1 MAKDDKTAPAGDEG
15 EGEAKEPRRRAL
27 SGKKLVL
34 FVILPAVL
42 LLLVG
47 GASAYLFLGKKKEE
61 APVAAEAAKPKA
73 LVYYNMPE
81 ILVNLNA
88 AGRRSSFLKMSISL
102 ELESAADIPRI
113 QAVMPRIVDNMQA
126 YLRELRAEDLRG
138 SAGLFRL
145 REELLARVNAAAQPA
160 KVDDVLFQE
169 VLVQ

>member
-1 MAKDDKTAPAGDEG
+1 VAKEEKAAPADGEG
-15 EGEAKEPRRRAL
+15 EGKEPRRRAL
-27 SGKKLVL
+27 SGRKLVL
-34 FVILPAVL
+34 FIILPAVL
-42 LLLVG
+42 VLLLG
-47 GASAYLFLGKKKEE
+47 GTGAFFLLGKKKEE
-61 APVAAEAAKPKA
+61 APVQAEVPKVKT

-88 AGRRSSFLKMSISL
+88 AGRRSSFLKMSVSL
-102 ELESAADIPRI
+102 ELDSAADIPRI

-160 KVDDVLFQE
+160 KVNDVLFQE

>member
-1 MAKDDKTAPAGDEG
+1 MAKEDKTPAGG
-15 EGEAKEPRRRAL
+15 EGDGEPKELRRRAL
-27 SGKKLVL
+27 SGKKLVF
-34 FVILPAVL
+34 FVIIPGLLVL
-42 LLLVG
+42 LLLAG
-47 GASAYLFLGKKKEE
+47 GAYFLLGKKKEE
-61 APVAAEAAKPKA
+61 APVATEAPKA
-73 LVYYNMPE
+73 KQLVYYNMPE

-102 ELESAADIPRI
+102 ELDSAADVPRI

-126 YLRELRAEDLRG
+126 YLRELRADDLRG

-160 KVDDVLFQE
+160 KVNDVLFQE

>member
-1 MAKDDKTAPAGDEG
+1 MAKDEAPAEGG
-15 EGEAKEPRRRAL
+15 EGEQKELRRRAL
-27 SGKKLVL
+27 SGKKLV
-34 FVILPAVL
+34 FFIILPLVL
-42 LLLVG
+42 LLLIGGG
-47 GASAYLFLGKKKEE
+47 GAYFLLGKKKEE
-61 APVAAEAAKPKA
+61 VHVEEQPQQAKA

-88 AGRRSSFLKMSISL
+88 AGRRSSFLKMTVSL
-102 ELESAADIPRI
+102 ELENATDIPRI

-160 KVDDVLFQE
+160 KVNDVLFQE

>member
-1 MAKDDKTAPAGDEG
+1 MAKEDKTPAGGEG
-15 EGEAKEPRRRAL
+15 EGEPKELRRRAL
-27 SGKKLVL
+27 SGKKLVF
-34 FVILPAVL
+34 FVIIPGLLVL
-42 LLLVG
+42 LLLAG
-47 GASAYLFLGKKKEE
+47 GAYFFLGKKKEE
-61 APVAAEAAKPKA
+61 APVATEAPKVKQ

-102 ELESAADIPRI
+102 ELDSAADVPRI

-126 YLRELRAEDLRG
+126 YLRELRADDLRG

-160 KVDDVLFQE
+160 KVNDVLFQE

>member
-1 MAKDDKTAPAGDEG
+1 VAKEDAAPAEGDG
-15 EGEAKEPRRRAL
+15 AAQEPRRRAL

-34 FVILPAVL
+34 FIIAPLLLVL
-42 LLLVG
+42 LLGG
-47 GASAYLFLGKKKEE
+47 GAAWFFLGGKKEE
-61 APVAAEAAKPKA
+61 AVVEEKPQPAKA
-73 LVYYNMPE
+73 LVYYNLPE

-88 AGRRSSFLKMSISL
+88 AGRRSSFLKMTISL
-102 ELESAADIPRI
+102 ELENQADIPRI
-113 QAVMPRIVDNMQA
+113 QAVMPRIVDNMQS

-160 KVDDVLFQE
+160 KVSDVLFQE

>member
-1 MAKDDKTAPAGDEG
+1 MAKEETADAGAEG
-15 EGEAKEPRRRAL
+15 EGQEPKRRAF

-34 FVILPAVL
+34 FVIAPLAGL
-42 LLLVG
+42 LLIGG
-47 GASAYLFLGKKKEE
+47 GAAFFLLGGKKEE
-61 APVAAEAAKPKA
+61 VHVEEQQPQTKQV
-73 LVYYNMPE
+73 VYYNLPE

-88 AGRRSSFLKMSISL
+88 AGRRSSFLKMTISL
-102 ELESAADIPRI
+102 ELDSAADIPRV

-160 KVDDVLFQE
+160 KVNDVLFQE

>member
-1 MAKDDKTAPAGDEG
+1 MAKDDKAAPDG

-27 SGKKLVL
+27 PGKKLVL

-42 LLLVG
+42 LLIG
-47 GASAYLFLGKKKEE
+47 GGIGAFFFFGAKKQPP
-61 APVAAEAAKPKA
+61 PVVAEANKPKA

>member
-1 MAKDDKTAPAGDEG
+1 VAKEETADAAEG
-15 EGEAKEPRRRAL
+15 AEGEAPKRGF

-34 FVILPAVL
+34 FVVAPVLVL
-42 LLLVG
+42 LLIGG
-47 GASAYLFLGKKKEE
+47 GALFFLSGSEKKEE
-61 APVAAEAAKPKA
+61 VHTEEAAPAVKA
-73 LVYYNMPE
+73 VVYYNLPE

-88 AGRRSSFLKMSISL
+88 SGRRSSFLKMTVSL
-102 ELESAADIPRI
+102 ELDSAADIPRV

-126 YLRELRAEDLRG
+126 YLRELRADDLKG

-160 KVDDVLFQE
+160 KVNDLLFQE

>member
-1 MAKDDKTAPAGDEG
+1 MAKDEKPAAEG

-42 LLLVG
+42 VLLLG
-47 GASAYLFLGKKKEE
+47 GGGAYLFLGKKKVEPKVEE
-61 APVAAEAAKPKA
+61 QPKQAKA

-88 AGRRSSFLKMSISL
+88 AGRRSSFLKMSVTL

-160 KVDDVLFQE
+160 KVSDVLFQE

>member
-1 MAKDDKTAPAGDEG
+1 VAKEDKTPAGGEG
-15 EGEAKEPRRRAL
+15 EGEPKELRRRAL
-27 SGKKLVL
+27 SGKKLVF
-34 FVILPAVL
+34 FVIIPGLLVL
-42 LLLVG
+42 LLLAG
-47 GASAYLFLGKKKEE
+47 GAYFLLGKKKEE
-61 APVAAEAAKPKA
+61 APVATEAPKA
-73 LVYYNMPE
+73 KQLVYYNMPE

-102 ELESAADIPRI
+102 ELDSAADVPRI

-126 YLRELRAEDLRG
+126 YLRELRADDLRG

-160 KVDDVLFQE
+160 KVNDVLFQE

>member
-1 MAKDDKTAPAGDEG
+1 
-15 EGEAKEPRRRAL
+15 
-27 SGKKLVL
+27 
-34 FVILPAVL
+34 
-42 LLLVG
+42 
-47 GASAYLFLGKKKEE
+47 
-61 APVAAEAAKPKA
+61 
-73 LVYYNMPE
+73 MPE

-102 ELESAADIPRI
+102 ELESAADVPRI

-126 YLRELRAEDLRG
+126 YLRELRADDLRG

-160 KVDDVLFQE
+160 KVNDVLFQE

>member
-1 MAKDDKTAPAGDEG
+1 VAKEDKAAPAGGEG
-15 EGEAKEPRRRAL
+15 EGEGKEPRRRAL
-27 SGKKLVL
+27 SGKKLVFFIIIPSL
-34 FVILPAVL
+34 LVL
-42 LLLVG
+42 LLLAG
-47 GASAYLFLGKKKEE
+47 GAFLFLGKKKEVPVATE
-61 APVAAEAAKPKA
+61 APKTKQ

-102 ELESAADIPRI
+102 ELESAEDIPRI

-160 KVDDVLFQE
+160 KVTDVLFQE

>member
-1 MAKDDKTAPAGDEG
+1 MAKDEAPAEG
-15 EGEAKEPRRRAL
+15 EGEQKELRRRAL
-27 SGKKLVL
+27 SGKKLVV
-34 FVILPAVL
+34 FIILPLVL
-42 LLLVG
+42 LLLIGGG
-47 GASAYLFLGKKKEE
+47 GAYFLLGKKKE
-61 APVAAEAAKPKA
+61 PVHVEEQPQAVKA

-88 AGRRSSFLKMSISL
+88 AGRRSSFLKMTVSL
-102 ELESAADIPRI
+102 ELENPADIPRI

-126 YLRELRAEDLRG
+126 YLRELRADDLRG

-160 KVDDVLFQE
+160 KVNDVLFQE

>member
-1 MAKDDKTAPAGDEG
+1 VAKEETAEG
-15 EGEAKEPRRRAL
+15 EGQEKRRAF
-27 SGKKLVL
+27 SGKKLVM
-34 FVILPAVL
+34 FVIAPALAL
-42 LLLVG
+42 LLIGG
-47 GASAYLFLGKKKEE
+47 GAAFFLLGGKKEE
-61 APVAAEAAKPKA
+61 AHVEEQPQQVKA
-73 LVYYNMPE
+73 VVYYNLPE

-88 AGRRSSFLKMSISL
+88 AGRRSSFLKMTISL
-102 ELESAADIPRI
+102 ELESQADIARV

-160 KVDDVLFQE
+160 KVNDVLFQE

>member
-1 MAKDDKTAPAGDEG
+1 MAKDDKAPPGGGEG
-15 EGEAKEPRRRAL
+15 EGEVKEPRRRAL

-34 FVILPAVL
+34 FVIVPAVL

-47 GASAYLFLGKKKEE
+47 GTSAFFFFGKKKEE
-61 APVAAEAAKPKA
+61 VPVATEAPKVKA

-102 ELESAADIPRI
+102 ELENPADIPRI

-160 KVDDVLFQE
+160 KVNDVLFQE

>member
-1 MAKDDKTAPAGDEG
+1 MAKEEKAAPGEG

-47 GASAYLFLGKKKEE
+47 GTGAYFFFGKKKEE
-61 APVAAEAAKPKA
+61 APPVAQAPAVKQ

-102 ELESAADIPRI
+102 ELDSAADIPRI

-126 YLRELRAEDLRG
+126 YLRELRADDLRG

-145 REELLARVNAAAQPA
+145 REELLARINAAAQPV

>member
-1 MAKDDKTAPAGDEG
+1 VAKEDKTPAGGEG
-15 EGEAKEPRRRAL
+15 EGEPKELRRRAL
-27 SGKKLVL
+27 SGKKLVF
-34 FVILPAVL
+34 FVIIPGLLVL
-42 LLLVG
+42 LLLAG
-47 GASAYLFLGKKKEE
+47 GAYFFLGKKKEE
-61 APVAAEAAKPKA
+61 APVATEAPKVKQ

-102 ELESAADIPRI
+102 ELDSAADVPRI

-126 YLRELRAEDLRG
+126 YLRELRADDLRG

-160 KVDDVLFQE
+160 KVNDVLFQE

>member
-1 MAKDDKTAPAGDEG
+1 MAKDEKAAPGEG

-47 GASAYLFLGKKKEE
+47 GTGVYFFFGKKKEV
-61 APVAAEAAKPKA
+61 PVVAKTPAVKQ

-102 ELESAADIPRI
+102 ELDSAADIPRI

-126 YLRELRAEDLRG
+126 YLRELRADDLRG

-145 REELLARVNAAAQPA
+145 REELLARINAAAQPA

>member
-1 MAKDDKTAPAGDEG
+1 MAKEDKTPAGGEG
-15 EGEAKEPRRRAL
+15 EGEPKELRRRAL
-27 SGKKLVL
+27 SGKKLVF
-34 FVILPAVL
+34 FVIIPGLLVL
-42 LLLVG
+42 LLLAG
-47 GASAYLFLGKKKEE
+47 GAYFLLGKKKEE
-61 APVAAEAAKPKA
+61 APVATEAPKA
-73 LVYYNMPE
+73 KQLVYYNMPE

-102 ELESAADIPRI
+102 ELDSAADVPRI

-126 YLRELRAEDLRG
+126 YLRELRADDLRG

-160 KVDDVLFQE
+160 KVNDVLFQE

>member
-1 MAKDDKTAPAGDEG
+1 VAKDEAAEEG
-15 EGEAKEPRRRAL
+15 QEPKRRAL

-34 FVILPAVL
+34 FVIAPL
-42 LLLVG
+42 LLL
-47 GASAYLFLGKKKEE
+47 LFLGGGAVFVFGGKKEE
-61 APVAAEAAKPKA
+61 EHVEAPTQQVKQV
-73 LVYYNMPE
+73 VYYNLPE

-88 AGRRSSFLKMSISL
+88 AGRRSSFLKMTVSL
-102 ELESAADIPRI
+102 ELESAADIQRV

-126 YLRELRAEDLRG
+126 YLRELRAEDLKG

-160 KVDDVLFQE
+160 KINDILFQE

>member
-1 MAKDDKTAPAGDEG
+1 VAKDDKPAE

-34 FVILPAVL
+34 FVILPLVL
-42 LLLVG
+42 LLTIGGG
-47 GASAYLFLGKKKEE
+47 GAYVFLGKKKEE
-61 APVAAEAAKPKA
+61 VKVEEKPDQVKA
-73 LVYYNMPE
+73 LVYYNLPE

-88 AGRRSSFLKMSISL
+88 AGRRSSFLKMTISL
-102 ELESAADIPRI
+102 ELENAADIPRI

-160 KVDDVLFQE
+160 RVNDVLFQE

>member
-1 MAKDDKTAPAGDEG
+1 MAKDDKPADGAEG
-15 EGEAKEPRRRAL
+15 EVKEPRRRAL

-34 FVILPAVL
+34 FVILPLVL
-42 LLLVG
+42 LLTIGGG
-47 GASAYLFLGKKKEE
+47 GAYVFLGKKKEE
-61 APVAAEAAKPKA
+61 AAKVEEKAEQAKA
-73 LVYYNMPE
+73 LVYYNLPE

-88 AGRRSSFLKMSISL
+88 AGRRSSFLKMTISL
-102 ELESAADIPRI
+102 ELENAADIPRI

-160 KVDDVLFQE
+160 RVNDVLFQE

>member
-1 MAKDDKTAPAGDEG
+1 V
-15 EGEAKEPRRRAL
+15 AKEEAAETEGQEPKRRAL

-34 FVILPAVL
+34 FVIAPL
-42 LLLVG
+42 LLLLFAGG
-47 GASAYLFLGKKKEE
+47 GAYFIFGGKKEE
-61 APVAAEAAKPKA
+61 EHVEAAPQQAKA
-73 LVYYNMPE
+73 VVYYNLPE

-88 AGRRSSFLKMSISL
+88 AGRRSSFLKMTISL
-102 ELESAADIPRI
+102 ELESAADIQRV

-160 KVDDVLFQE
+160 KVNDVLFQE

>member
-1 MAKDDKTAPAGDEG
+1 VAKDEDTAEG
-15 EGEAKEPRRRAL
+15 GGEAKEPRRRAL

-34 FVILPAVL
+34 FIILPAVL
-42 LLLVG
+42 VLLLGSVG
-47 GASAYLFLGKKKEE
+47 AFFFFGKKKEE
-61 APVAAEAAKPKA
+61 VHVEEKAPAVKA

-88 AGRRSSFLKMSISL
+88 AGRRTSFLKMTVSL
-102 ELESAADIPRI
+102 ELENAADIPRI

-126 YLRELRAEDLRG
+126 YLRELRADDLRG

-160 KVDDVLFQE
+160 KVNDVLFQE

>member
-1 MAKDDKTAPAGDEG
+1 MAKEEAAEEG
-15 EGEAKEPRRRAL
+15 QEPKRRAL

-34 FVILPAVL
+34 FVIAPL
-42 LLLVG
+42 LLLLFVG
-47 GASAYLFLGKKKEE
+47 GGAYFVFGGKKEE
-61 APVAAEAAKPKA
+61 EHVEVAPQQARAV
-73 LVYYNMPE
+73 VYYNLPE

-88 AGRRSSFLKMSISL
+88 AGRRSSFLKMTISL
-102 ELESAADIPRI
+102 ELESAADIQRV

-160 KVDDVLFQE
+160 KVNDVLFQE